1 MPTTIDNRPTG
12 RARAHSAGFTL
23 LEVLV
28 AISVFAIFSAL
39 AYGSLTRMLD
49 SRDRIE
55 NERVFW
61 RELALGFAQM
71 EDDLASARDREVRD
85 VFGIKKPPF
94 IGQPVDPRALAE
106 PSIAFT
112 RGGVFVLADSKR
124 PDLQRVGYQLKD
136 EQLVRLAW
144 PELDLPNQ
152 SQPQAAILIDQVED
166 MRVRFYA
173 KGGGWVNVW
182 PQVGS
187 QPGAPRLPAAVELT
201 LTIKGRGQFQR
212 ILRVGG

>member
-1 MPTTIDNRPTG
+1 MTTRMDIRP
-12 RARAHSAGFTL
+12 ARRLHARSAGFTL

-55 NERVFW
+55 NERIFW
-61 RELALGFAQM
+61 RELALSFAQI
-71 EDDLASARDREVRD
+71 EDDLASARTRTVRN
-85 VFGIKKPPF
+85 VFGTPLGAF

-112 RGGVFVLADSKR
+112 RGGVFVLADSQR
-124 PDLQRVGYQLKD
+124 ADLLRVGYQLKD
-136 EQLVRLAW
+136 EQLLRLAW
-144 PELDLPNQ
+144 TELDQPNR
-152 SQPQAAILIDQVED
+152 SQPQAATLVDQVEE

-173 KGGGWVNVW
+173 PGGGWVSVW
-182 PQVGS
+182 PPVGG
-187 QPGAPRLPAAVELT
+187 QPGPPLPAAVELT